1 MTLRSLEE
9 QVKWVNDE
17 LNLKL
22 LERAKLKEDIISL
35 TKARSDLKS
44 EIEQKRSEMESVKA
58 IATLLSS
65 SNVEGPKK
73 FRESVDMLI
82 NISHSLGQP
91 ISQRHRRREKRTSGE
106 TDEGK
111 HDPSPYM

>member
-9 QVKWVNDE
+9 QVEWVNDE

-35 TKARSDLKS
+35 TKPRSDLKS

-65 SNVEGPKK
+65 SNVEGLKK

-82 NISHSLGQP
+82 NTVT
-91 ISQRHRRREKRTSGE
+91 RSGSPSARDIEDARSVLLERLMKE
-106 TDEGK
+106 T
-111 HDPSPYM
+111 